1 MTDRLNS
8 SRLDR
13 RTFLTTS
20 GCALAGLAAHRSFG
34 ASPPSKNHG
43 LIVGHPEGAEAGM
56 AVLAEGGNA
65 VDAVVAGALV
75 AGVVAVSRCGIG
87 GYGGHMTIGL
97 PSGKVTCID
106 FNSEAPATARADMF
120 AHKDKGAVNYN
131 GNNIGWKAAGV
142 PATMAGLQLALD
154 KYGSK

>member
-43 LIVGHPEGAEAGM
+43 LIVGPPEGAEAGM

-65 VDAVVAGALV
+65 VDAVVTGALV

-97 PSGKVTCID
+97 PSGKLTSID
-106 FNSEAPATARADMF
+106 FNYEAP
-120 AHKDKGAVNYN
+120 
-131 GNNIGWKAAGV
+131 KAAT
-142 PATMAGLQLALD
+142 PDMLPLD
-154 KYGSK
+154 